1 VLVAVQSFEVRLGT
15 ELVEIPINR
24 ILLTK
29 RKPRDRDR
37 ERPRERER
45 YWYQLLNGFCNVC
58 SFRL

>member
-45 YWYQLLNGFCNVC
+45 DIGISYSMVFAMCAV
-58 SFRL
+58 SD